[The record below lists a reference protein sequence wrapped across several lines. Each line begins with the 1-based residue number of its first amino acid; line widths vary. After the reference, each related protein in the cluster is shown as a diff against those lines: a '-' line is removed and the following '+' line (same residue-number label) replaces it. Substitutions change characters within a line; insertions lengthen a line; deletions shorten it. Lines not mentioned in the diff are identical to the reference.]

1 MRPRRWAALA
11 CLVAAVPAGAQENT
25 AVYLRIDPRVGDTI
39 RTRMDQQT
47 EMHATARL
55 EGEDTV
61 VTIRSWMATVA
72 LIRHVVENGDA
83 KGTSLLTIIDSV
95 AMSGE
100 GVSLPSEQQR
110 LVLQGRSV
118 RTRISPD
125 GATEVMEGG
134 DAVAPDIA
142 AMFSSMPSTLPD
154 YAVKVGD
161 SWTKTMQIPI
171 YGDAPGR
178 PEAMVHATFRLD
190 SLGDRKGLAF
200 ISMRGGITRD
210 GPAAGDRRQTRTRET
225 IGSITGGMVV
235 DAYRG
240 WITDSRTS
248 ITVKSQL
255 SPASSNSAPLQFQ
268 LRMTQ
273 RTQAV
278 DRR

>member
-1 MRPRRWAALA
+1 MLCLA
-11 CLVAAVPAGAQENT
+11 AAVPVGAQQGG

-39 RTRMDQQT
+39 HTRMDQQT
-47 EMHATARL
+47 EMQATARL
-55 EGEDTV
+55 DGEDSV

-83 KGTSLLTIIDSV
+83 KGTSLLTVIDSV

-125 GATEVMEGG
+125 GATELVEGA
-134 DAVAPDIA
+134 DAVAPEIA
-142 AMFSSMPSTLPD
+142 AMFSSMPATLPD

-161 SWTKTMQIPI
+161 SWTKTMRVPI
-171 YGDAPGR
+171 YGQAPGK

-190 SLGDRKGLAF
+190 SLGNRKGLAF
-200 ISMRGGITRD
+200 ISMRGSITRE
-210 GPAAGDRRQTRTRET
+210 AAAERGQPKSRET
-225 IGSITGGMVV
+225 IGSIVGGMVV

-255 SPASSNSAPLQFQ
+255 APASASSAPMQFQ
-268 LRMTQ
+268 LRMNQ
-273 RTQAV
+273 RTRAV
-278 DRR
+278 ERR

>member
-1 MRPRRWAALA
+1 MIRRRWSAMLWLVVAL
-11 CLVAAVPAGAQENT
+11 PAGAQDNS

-39 RTRMDQQT
+39 RTRLDQQT
-47 EMHATARL
+47 EMRATARL
-55 EGEDTV
+55 EGEDTA

-72 LIRHVVENGDA
+72 LIRHVVESGDS

-100 GVSLPSEQQR
+100 GVSLPNEQQR

-125 GATEVMEGG
+125 GATELVEGA
-134 DAVAPDIA
+134 DAVAPEIA
-142 AMFSSMPSTLPD
+142 ALFSSTPATLPD
-154 YAVKVGD
+154 YAVNVGD
-161 SWTKTMQIPI
+161 SWTKTMRVPI
-171 YGDAPGR
+171 YGQAPGK

-190 SLGDRKGLAF
+190 SLGSRKGLAF
-200 ISMRGGITRD
+200 ISMRGSITRETV
-210 GPAAGDRRQTRTRET
+210 ADRGQPKIRET
-225 IGSITGGMVV
+225 IGSITGVLVV

-248 ITVKSQL
+248 ITMKSQL
-255 SPASSNSAPLQFQ
+255 SPVSAESAPLQFQ
-268 LRMTQ
+268 LRMNQ
-273 RTQAV
+273 RMRAI

>member
-1 MRPRRWAALA
+1 MIRRRWAALL
-11 CLVAAVPAGAQENT
+11 CIAAALPAGAQDNS
-25 AVYLRIDPRVGDTI
+25 AIYLRIDPRVGDTI
-39 RTRMDQQT
+39 RTRLDQQT
-47 EMHATARL
+47 EMRATTRL
-55 EGEDTV
+55 EGEDTI
-61 VTIRSWMATVA
+61 VTIRSWMATVS
-72 LIRHVVENGDA
+72 LIRHVVESGDS

-100 GVSLPSEQQR
+100 GVSLPNEQQR

-125 GATEVMEGG
+125 GATELVEGA

-142 AMFSSMPSTLPD
+142 AMFSSTPATLPD
-154 YAVKVGD
+154 YAVNIGD
-161 SWTKTMQIPI
+161 SWTKTMRVPI
-171 YGDAPGR
+171 YGQAPGK

-200 ISMRGGITRD
+200 ISMRGSITRETV
-210 GPAAGDRRQTRTRET
+210 PDRGQPKERET
-225 IGSITGGMVV
+225 IGSITGVLVV

-248 ITVKSQL
+248 ITMKSQL
-255 SPASSNSAPLQFQ
+255 SPVSAQSAPLQFQ
-268 LRMTQ
+268 LRMNQ
-273 RTQAV
+273 RMRAV

>member
-1 MRPRRWAALA
+1 MIRRRWAALL
-11 CLVAAVPAGAQENT
+11 CVAASLPAGAQDNS
-25 AVYLRIDPRVGDTI
+25 AIYLRIDPRVGDTI
-39 RTRMDQQT
+39 RTRLDQQT
-47 EMHATARL
+47 EMRATTRL
-55 EGEDTV
+55 EGEDTI

-72 LIRHVVENGDA
+72 LIRHVVESGDS

-100 GVSLPSEQQR
+100 GVSLPNEQQR

-125 GATEVMEGG
+125 GATELVEGA

-142 AMFSSMPSTLPD
+142 AMFSSTPATLPD
-154 YAVKVGD
+154 YAVDVGD
-161 SWTKTMQIPI
+161 SWTKTMRVPI
-171 YGDAPGR
+171 YGQAPGK

-190 SLGDRKGLAF
+190 SLGNRKGLAF
-200 ISMRGGITRD
+200 ISMRGSITRETV
-210 GPAAGDRRQTRTRET
+210 PDRGQPKSRET
-225 IGSITGGMVV
+225 IGSITGVLVV

-248 ITVKSQL
+248 ITMKSQL
-255 SPASSNSAPLQFQ
+255 SPVSAESAPLQFQ
-268 LRMTQ
+268 LRMDQ
-273 RTQAV
+273 RMRAV

>member
-1 MRPRRWAALA
+1 MSHRRLAAILCLAAAL
-11 CLVAAVPAGAQENT
+11 PAGAQEGG

-47 EMHATARL
+47 EMRASARM

-72 LIRHVVENGDA
+72 LIRHVVERGDSE
-83 KGTSLLTIIDSV
+83 GTSLLTIIDSV

-110 LVLQGRSV
+110 RVLQGRSV

-125 GATEVMEGG
+125 GATELVEGA

-142 AMFSSMPSTLPD
+142 AMFSSMPATLPA
-154 YAVKVGD
+154 YAVNAGD
-161 SWTKTMQIPI
+161 SWTKTMRVPI
-171 YGDAPGR
+171 YGEALGK

-190 SLGDRKGLAF
+190 SLGTRKGLAF
-200 ISMRGGITRD
+200 ISMRGSITRES
-210 GPAAGDRRQTRTRET
+210 AAERGQPRTRET

-255 SPASSNSAPLQFQ
+255 SPASASSAPLHFQ

-273 RTQAV
+273 RTRAV
-278 DRR
+278 DPR